1 MRKLEFDFAA
11 AGVDALLVQTL
22 PNIRYLTG
30 FTGSNAG
37 CLVMADGETTLF
49 TDPRY
54 TTQASQEFSTG
65 ETRIIT
71 KHRMMSLA
79 AVESLGKGRRRRALR
94 IGYDPSATT
103 VAELRQIEANLPA
116 GASLVTVEGAVEK
129 QRQVKD
135 EGEIALIRESV
146 KVNSAAFDAAVR
158 KIKPGMRESDLA
170 AELEYQQRKKGASG
184 PAFETIVASGP
195 RTALPHAHPTE
206 ARLDPNIL
214 VLIDMGASRG
224 GYASD
229 MTRMLHLGRPSA
241 KVRGW
246 YQAVLEAQLAALDS
260 IRAGVTAGS
269 VDRAAREVLKAKGFG
284 ELFTHSTG
292 HGLGLEIHEM
302 PGIRSKDKTT
312 LRPGMAITV
321 EPGIYIP
328 GEGGIRI
335 EDTVVVT
342 QNGCEIL
349 TPTTKE
355 FVSI

>member
-11 AGVDALLVQTL
+11 AGVDVLLVQTR

-37 CLVMADGETTLF
+37 CLVTSDGETTLF

-54 TTQASQEFSTG
+54 TTQASQEFAG
-65 ETRIIT
+65 GDTRIIT

-79 AVESLGKGRRRRALR
+79 AVEHLGKRRSVR
-94 IGYDPSATT
+94 IGYDPAATT
-103 VAELRQIEANLPA
+103 VAELRRIEAKLPA
-116 GASLVTVEGAVEK
+116 RSSLVEVEGAVEK

-135 EGEIALIRESV
+135 ESELALIRESV
-146 KVNSAAFDAAVR
+146 RTNSAAFDAVVR
-158 KIKPGMRESDLA
+158 KIKPGLRESDVA
-170 AELEYQQRKKGASG
+170 AELEFQQRKKGASG
-184 PAFETIVASGP
+184 PAFDTIVASGP

-246 YQAVLEAQLAALDS
+246 YDAVLEAQLAALNS

-269 VDRAAREVLKAKGFG
+269 VDRAAREVLKAKGFA

-302 PGIRSKDKTT
+302 PGIRSKDKTR
-312 LRPGMAITV
+312 LRAGMAITV

>member
-1 MRKLEFDFAA
+1 MRKLELDFAE

-37 CLVMADGETTLF
+37 CLVTADGQTTLF

-54 TTQASQEFSTG
+54 TVQASEEFAGG

-71 KHRMMSLA
+71 KHRMMALA
-79 AVESLGKGRRRRALR
+79 AVEHLSRRRGVR
-94 IGYDPSATT
+94 IGYDPAATS
-103 VAELRQIEANLPA
+103 VAELRQMEAKLPK
-116 GASLVTVEGAVEK
+116 GAKLVTVEGVVEK

-135 EGEIALIRESV
+135 DTEIALIRESV
-146 KVNSAAFDAAVR
+146 KVNSAAFDATVR
-158 KIKPGMRESDLA
+158 KIKPGLRESDIA

-184 PAFETIVASGP
+184 PSFETIVASGP
-195 RTALPHAHPTE
+195 RTALPHAHPTD
-206 ARLDPNIL
+206 ARIGPDIL
-214 VLIDMGASRG
+214 LLIDMGASRG

-246 YQAVLEAQLAALDS
+246 YEAVLEAQLAALDS

-269 VDRAAREVLKAKGFG
+269 VDRAAREMLKAKGFG

-302 PGIRSKDKTT
+302 PGIRAKDKTK

-321 EPGIYIP
+321 EPGIYIA

-342 QNGCEIL
+342 QNGCDIL

-355 FVSI
+355 FVSL